1 MKAAVGSAN
10 EDLPTEYSSV
20 LLITHSALSNKVR
33 VRSNKVV
40 QFKLYRLRFAHRNRL
55 SAAIAERV
63 TSAILFLQSLVCP
76 HQNQQES

>member
-33 VRSNKVV
+33 VRSNKVSSIKPKEAR
-40 QFKLYRLRFAHRNRL
+40 QDQ
-55 SAAIAERV
+55 IADRKM
-63 TSAILFLQSLVCP
+63 P
-76 HQNQQES
+76 N